1 MACSGGM
8 IAGKRISSQAAS
20 LGVGQ
25 GAARGVISAAGK
37 KVQSCLPGVG
47 SHFIV

>member
-1 MACSGGM
+1 MACNGGM

-37 KVQSCLPGVG
+37 KVQSCLPEVG